1 MVFWD
6 VPTMLVA
13 EGAVVADLG
22 HVLLQVEKVA
32 LFGHSTMAEMRVNP
46 RLPTGHIHL
55 NDTERKEYMS

>member
-1 MVFWD
+1 
-6 VPTMLVA
+6 MLVA